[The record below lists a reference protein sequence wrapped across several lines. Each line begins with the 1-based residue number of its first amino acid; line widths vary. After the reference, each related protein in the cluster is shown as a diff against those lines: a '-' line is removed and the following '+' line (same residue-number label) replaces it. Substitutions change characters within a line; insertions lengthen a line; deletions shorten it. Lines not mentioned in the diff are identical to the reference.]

1 MSRKDLPESEISAER
16 FPALRAF
23 LRGYF
28 HQDMAEEYGSPEEAT
43 RQFCEDADS
52 GERKTVAEEWNRFIE
67 RTRGQPLATINQLLI
82 KKLGSARMLAT
93 DEELQKI
100 SEVFRACGSR
110 SRG

>member
-1 MSRKDLPESEISAER
+1 MSRKDSPETEISAER
-16 FPALRAF
+16 FAALRAF

-52 GERKTVAEEWNRFIE
+52 GERKTVAEEWERFVE
-67 RTRGQPLATINQLLI
+67 ETRGQPLATINQLLT
-82 KKLGSARMLAT
+82 KKLGSARTLAT
-93 DEELQKI
+93 AEELQKI

-110 SRG
+110 SR